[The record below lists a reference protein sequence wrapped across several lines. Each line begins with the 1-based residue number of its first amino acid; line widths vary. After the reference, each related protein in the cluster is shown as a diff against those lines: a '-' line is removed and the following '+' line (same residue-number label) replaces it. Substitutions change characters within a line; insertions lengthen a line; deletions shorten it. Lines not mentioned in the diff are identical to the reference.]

1 MVSLAKR
8 KAQPDYVFAGELAIA
23 FRNLDALQVML
34 AEKAAD
40 LIRGR
45 PPFDPLDVPVHIA
58 PDWEKHQR

>member
-1 MVSLAKR
+1 MRESRPTL
-8 KAQPDYVFAGELAIA
+8 
-23 FRNLDALQVML
+23 RNLNAPTIML

-45 PPFDPLDVPVHIA
+45 PPLDPLDVPVYFA